1 MPGLPYVI
9 QETHQN
15 TTRNKHTRATVS
27 SENLKNSN
35 LVRKVSWDHQC
46 HTDLWGFRK
55 FQWQNPLPAFPQ
67 SKIRLVPN
75 FEIKT
80 VTRNAKT
87 TQFVVKLSF
96 IKNRKKNRAGIKN
109 NATQHEH
116 IPSSKMLN
124 EVNTMKNPPESEKLE
139 C

>member
-1 MPGLPYVI
+1 M
-9 QETHQN
+9 
-15 TTRNKHTRATVS
+15 
-27 SENLKNSN
+27 
-35 LVRKVSWDHQC
+35 
-46 HTDLWGFRK
+46 
-55 FQWQNPLPAFPQ
+55 
-67 SKIRLVPN
+67 
-75 FEIKT
+75 
-80 VTRNAKT
+80 RNAKT

-96 IKNRKKNRAGIKN
+96 IKKIAKKNRAGVKN